1 MSEAKELKIPPAKQ
15 LIEMSKYFVRLN
27 GTRPM
32 LNLYPADTKLSET
45 IRECAAEWL
54 SKDKQELFNADID
67 NFLRQLF
74 EAFADKD
81 VKTTAILTDIKK
93 QAGIGY
99 KSSGVHG
106 KNKYH
111 SDKSRVDGGMIRRK
125 RR

>member
-1 MSEAKELKIPPAKQ
+1 
-15 LIEMSKYFVRLN
+15 
-27 GTRPM
+27 M
-32 LNLYPADTKLSET
+32 LNIYPADTKISSSV
-45 IRECAAEWL
+45 RRCAAVW
-54 SKDKQELFNADID
+54 FNKKEQQIFHADID

-74 EAFADKD
+74 ISLADKD

-93 QAGIGY
+93 HSGVGY